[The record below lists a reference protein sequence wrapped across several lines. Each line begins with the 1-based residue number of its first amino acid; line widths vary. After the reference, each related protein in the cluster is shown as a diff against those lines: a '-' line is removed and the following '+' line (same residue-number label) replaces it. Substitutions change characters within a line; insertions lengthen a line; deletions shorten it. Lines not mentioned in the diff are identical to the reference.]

1 MSEPNENRLNRGFI
15 RSDGR
20 WKRMRGW
27 MRHVADRYGWTDD
40 PSLIR
45 LMLIALIVR
54 LLVMPFFAHVD
65 FLSEYSRIYRSVQ
78 QGNPFLFPSRPL
90 VTLIEWITVVCAAP
104 LLPENGA
111 LLMLDDPLQS
121 TAGLQDYFL
130 FVSDPGIYRTLFLL
144 KLPYLAFDLAT
155 AFVLARMLSTSPLRR
170 MAISLWLFNPMT
182 IYAFYVFG
190 RYESIALFFIAWTL
204 ILLHRNQL
212 LGASFAFGLALQCRE
227 ITWMYVPL
235 FVLVLWRDSNESKA
249 LRKTLVCIGIVLIS
263 LGLTV
268 VIRRLFGGA
277 SPLSVSGRSESDF
290 GQALFGMQ
298 HGWMLPFFFG
308 YALVCIWLSET
319 RISSSMVRFG
329 VAANAVLI
337 GVFLFASHSAH
348 YPSWM
353 MVFPSALMASKRNTI
368 RPIVLFSIS
377 WVLYWLLHT
386 DAGVFTLFLASPLS
400 PAFFGWRTPP
410 QLVLEWFG
418 QGGGLLSLSHTQ
430 LLVHNLYGACLI
442 YWGWRLLRTDGHE
455 RTS

>member
-1 MSEPNENRLNRGFI
+1 MSEPKESCLNHGPI
-15 RSDGR
+15 PSDGR
-20 WKRMRGW
+20 WKRMWGR
-27 MRHVADRYGWTDD
+27 MRHMADRTGWTAD
-40 PSLIR
+40 PWLLR

-65 FLSEYSRIYRSVQ
+65 FLSEYSRIYRSIQ
-78 QGNPFLFPSRPL
+78 QGNPFLFPSRAL
-90 VTLIEWITVVCAAP
+90 VTLIEWITLVCVAP

-111 LLMLDDPLQS
+111 FLMLDDPLQP
-121 TAGLQDYFL
+121 TARLQDYFL

-144 KLPYLAFDLAT
+144 KLPYLAFDVAT
-155 AFVLARMLSTSPLRR
+155 ALVLARMLQSSPRRR

-204 ILLHRNQL
+204 SLLHRNQF
-212 LGASFAFGLALQCRE
+212 LGAAFAFGLAIHCRE
-227 ITWMYVPL
+227 IIWMYVPL
-235 FVLVLWRDSNESKA
+235 FVLALWRDLNANKA
-249 LRKTLVCIGIVLIS
+249 LRKTLVCISLVLIS

-268 VIRRLFGGA
+268 VIRWLFGGA

-290 GQALFGMQ
+290 GHALFGMQ
-298 HGWMLPFFFG
+298 IGWMLPFFMG
-308 YALVCIWLSET
+308 YALVCVWLWET
-319 RISSSMVRFG
+319 QTRSPMVRFG
-329 VAANAVLI
+329 IAANAVLI
-337 GVFLFASHSAH
+337 GVFLFATHSAH

-353 MVFPSALMASKRNTI
+353 MVFPLALMAAEKITI

-400 PAFFGWRTPP
+400 VNFFGWRTLP
-410 QLVLEWFG
+410 QLYMEWFG
-418 QGGGLLSLSHTQ
+418 QEGGLLSLDHAQ
-430 LLVHNLYGACLI
+430 LLVHNLYGACLV
-442 YWGWRLLRTDGHE
+442 YWGWRLFRTDGHE